1 MCSSDLGLATAGT
14 LRLVSSAPSQS
25 FSLGNSS
32 LVLGGSGSGAILFTG
47 TDSYTITSAALNNVS
62 VSGTTTNASNSITV
76 SSTAGLIPGMP
87 ITGTGIPAGAYIT
100 AIRDVGT
107 FLISANATT
116 GATNTLYAS
125 GVTGALTSGAAGDFI
140 IHQYAPAQTLTL
152 NAPIADNAAGNSIN
166 FVKNG
171 PGQVTMG
178 RLPLSVSTTFANAS
192 TTLTVGSTTGL
203 AVGMYVVGTGIAPST
218 RITAITSGTSI
229 TVGTATTA
237 AGTSTSL
244 QYSDNT
250 YTGTTTVNQG
260 VLKIGRAHV

>member
-1 MCSSDLGLATAGT
+1 M
-14 LRLVSSAPSQS
+14 
-25 FSLGNSS
+25 
-32 LVLGGSGSGAILFTG
+32 LFR
-47 TDSYTITSAALNNVS
+47 S
-62 VSGTTTNASNSITV
+62 
-76 SSTAGLIPGMP
+76 
-87 ITGTGIPAGAYIT
+87 
-100 AIRDVGT
+100 
-107 FLISANATT
+107 
-116 GATNTLYAS
+116 
-125 GVTGALTSGAAGDFI
+125 
-140 IHQYAPAQTLTL
+140 
-152 NAPIADNAAGNSIN
+152 AGNSIN

-178 RLPLSVSTTFANAS
+178 RLPLSVSTTFTNAS

-260 VLKIGRAHV
+260 VLSFSNFLQLGAFGDPSDEFKVFTGVDTPPGGSGYAIGDPKPRNLVGRTLADADGDGWTDSFWFVSPSSSDRKIGRAHV